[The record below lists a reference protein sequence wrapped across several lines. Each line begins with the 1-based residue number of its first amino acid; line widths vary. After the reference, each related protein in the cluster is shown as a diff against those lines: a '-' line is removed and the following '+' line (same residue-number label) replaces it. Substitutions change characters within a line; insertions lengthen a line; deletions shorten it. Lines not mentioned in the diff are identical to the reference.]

1 MTPLVCP
8 SPSQEAERILLAH
21 GGGGR
26 LMHRLIE
33 SVFRPAFGNVT
44 DLDAAV
50 VPSPSGRLAF
60 TTDSFVVKP
69 LFFPGGDIGSLAVQ
83 GTVNDLAMMGA
94 RPLWLSAGFILEEG
108 LPMDTLKRIVASM
121 QRAALEA
128 EVQVVVGDT
137 KVVEHGR
144 CDGLYINTAGIG
156 ILEHD
161 LSLGPQAVREGDA
174 ILLSG
179 DVGRHGIAILA
190 ARNELEF
197 DDPPRSD
204 SAALAR
210 PVLDLLQ
217 AGVEVHCLRDLTR
230 GGLATA
236 LVEIARSSGLHL
248 HIHEEA
254 VPVCDAVRGACEL
267 LGFDPLYVANE
278 GCMVVILPE
287 SEAERAL
294 TRLRQH
300 EVTAKAVRIGRV
312 LGNPGAD
319 ARESRE
325 SGGDPGA
332 DAPGSPCL
340 GADAP
345 GSPKKGGV
353 VTAQTALGS
362 SRVLDMLSGEQLPR
376 IC

>member
-1 MTPLVCP
+1 MTPLICP
-8 SPSQEAERILLAH
+8 NPSDETGRILLAH

-33 SVFRPAFGNVT
+33 SVFRPAFGNAA

-50 VPSPSGRLAF
+50 LPSVNNRLAF

-69 LFFPGGDIGSLAVQ
+69 LFFPGGDIGSLAVH
-83 GTVNDLAMMGA
+83 GTVNDLAMLGA
-94 RPLWLSAGFILEEG
+94 RPLWLSVGFILEEG
-108 LPMDTLKRIVASM
+108 LPLSTLKQIVDSM
-121 QRAALEA
+121 HEAAQA
-128 EVQVVVGDT
+128 TNVQVVVGDT

-144 CDGLYINTAGIG
+144 CDGLYVNTSGIG
-156 ILEHD
+156 VLEHD
-161 LSLGPQAVREGDA
+161 QVLGPQAVREGDA

-179 DVGRHGIAILA
+179 DVGRHGIAVLA

-197 DDPPRSD
+197 EVPVRSD
-204 SAALAR
+204 SASLAR

-236 LVEIARSSGLHL
+236 LVEIARSSRLHL
-248 HIHEEA
+248 QIREDA
-254 VPVCDAVRGACEL
+254 VPVEPAVGAACEL

-278 GCMVVILPE
+278 GRMVVILPE
-287 SEAERAL
+287 AEAERAL

-300 EVTAKAVRIGRV
+300 DVTAHAVRIGTV
-312 LGNPGAD
+312 LGRHPGTD
-319 ARESRE
+319 V
-325 SGGDPGA
+325 
-332 DAPGSPCL
+332 PGSSAY
-340 GADAP
+340 GQ
-345 GSPKKGGV
+345 GI
-353 VTAQTALGS
+353 VTAQTKLGS
-362 SRVLDMLSGEQLPR
+362 RRVLDMLSGEQLPR